1 MSDNQPKLHPPEPRI
16 EDAPSS
22 GPPVVPTPEGKNLD
36 SILQDMLD
44 AEDQPTLE
52 NDERSLANSAF
63 SSLMPFGNVIPSD
76 CEESSIATSGPLD
89 LSRTN
94 SEKDIMEIDLMDIE
108 NQALRPRP
116 KEVYIDPNIPISTTP
131 YGGSYFNRRRASDQ
145 SLSSNESNSLS
156 SILDSIGW
164 SSRKQKVHHSR
175 GLKKEKRGL
184 LYKFLS
190 GNKDSAHHE
199 RESSQ
204 RHLNDDR
211 VSKFRACMLLFSLFM
226 VLYAVDSMAG
236 SGLENEHELQ
246 DRLRNH
252 ATMRPEGYSAGMGAY
267 QVAVP
272 QGDSRPAHAKE
283 YYAALPKDA
292 NGKILKPVVALPTEI
307 SRLSDPIAPDPNNDT
322 PLFWV
327 VPKSGAGL
335 IRQIMS
341 TCHSLTLASEYGA
354 VESSNAETELRVINN
369 GNFKYVNVETFS
381 PAGIAR
387 AQQLGLVAA
396 KVADV
401 VATPLFLES
410 LILFDDAH
418 HARAFTIIRHPIDR
432 AVSTY
437 EQLKKDNFEPMKDM
451 SLEFYARSQ
460 YVENNY
466 LVRYLSGQIE
476 GEVDRENLIVAKAV
490 LKKFLIGLTDNMDK
504 SIERFE
510 RYFGFEGG
518 AKCRRNAIS
527 KNKMGKT
534 MVKQGTEVW
543 RLLQWQNKL
552 DLELYSYAQE
562 LYTKQGVNLL

>member
-1 MSDNQPKLHPPEPRI
+1 
-16 EDAPSS
+16 
-22 GPPVVPTPEGKNLD
+22 
-36 SILQDMLD
+36 
-44 AEDQPTLE
+44 
-52 NDERSLANSAF
+52 
-63 SSLMPFGNVIPSD
+63 
-76 CEESSIATSGPLD
+76 
-89 LSRTN
+89 
-94 SEKDIMEIDLMDIE
+94 
-108 NQALRPRP
+108 
-116 KEVYIDPNIPISTTP
+116 
-131 YGGSYFNRRRASDQ
+131 
-145 SLSSNESNSLS
+145 
-156 SILDSIGW
+156 
-164 SSRKQKVHHSR
+164 
-175 GLKKEKRGL
+175 
-184 LYKFLS
+184 
-190 GNKDSAHHE
+190 
-199 RESSQ
+199 
-204 RHLNDDR
+204 
-211 VSKFRACMLLFSLFM
+211 
-226 VLYAVDSMAG
+226 
-236 SGLENEHELQ
+236 
-246 DRLRNH
+246 
-252 ATMRPEGYSAGMGAY
+252 
-267 QVAVP
+267 
-272 QGDSRPAHAKE
+272 
-283 YYAALPKDA
+283 
-292 NGKILKPVVALPTEI
+292 VVALPTEI

-476 GEVDRENLIVAKAV
+476 GEVGRENLIVAKAV